1 MRHENLPLRLNF
13 YESVLSIRPAQLA
26 ALIKRVLFIHRV
38 VVETSDGLKF
48 WIDPVS
54 ILGLKLLRDR
64 TFEPSLSKLIKR
76 LLRVGDTFVDVG
88 ANEGYFSVLAANAT
102 IPGGRVVAVEPQQ
115 RLLPVIERNL
125 ELNQLSNVEIMSDAL
140 SDKKGTA

>member
-1 MRHENLPLRLNF
+1 MRDENLRFRLEF
-13 YESVLSIRPAQLA
+13 YQSLISIRPAQLA

-76 LLRVGDTFVDVG
+76 LLRASDKFVDIG
-88 ANEGYFSVLAANAT
+88 ANEGYFSVLGANAT
-102 IPGGRVVAVEPQQ
+102 IPGGRVVA
-115 RLLPVIERNL
+115 
-125 ELNQLSNVEIMSDAL
+125 
-140 SDKKGTA
+140 